1 MANIPITQIPQH
13 ELVLKKPTVLNR
25 VGMSA
30 PTLWRRVKDKSFPQ
44 PISLGGRSVGWLES
58 EVNEWIKARAALRN
72 QSAVA
77 IIAKGAKS

>member
-1 MANIPITQIPQH
+1 MANTPITPESKH
-13 ELVLKKPTVLNR
+13 ELILKKPSVLNM

-44 PISLGGRSVGWLES
+44 PISLGGRSVGWLQS
-58 EVNEWIKARAALRN
+58 EVNEWIKTRVDLRN

-77 IIAKGAKS
+77 SAKGVQS

>member
-1 MANIPITQIPQH
+1 MANIPITQTPQY

-44 PISLGGRSVGWLES
+44 PISLGGRSIGWLQS

-72 QSAVA
+72 PSAVA
-77 IIAKGAKS
+77 NAKGVQS